1 MNGLLAHVD
10 LGRALL
16 AIVISLA
23 LFAVVQ
29 NERNPPETGSFEVPV
44 ALVNVPA
51 GLLILGGPPATT
63 VQIRVS
69 APRESWVSMR
79 PSALRAQ
86 VDLRL
91 ASVGVNEY
99 PVAVEPPDSRIRV
112 VDVIPPKIPVRLD
125 ENIERAVP
133 VRLNRT
139 GNVPFGYDVGEAEID
154 PPTVA
159 VQGAASVVRQLENA
173 VVDIRLEGVSVD
185 VEGRFTATPVDAQG
199 QIIPIEGR
207 GIRVTPAAVRV
218 RIPISQQL
226 SYKTVG
232 VQPTIVGT
240 VQSGH
245 VIEGVT
251 TEPSVVTI
259 VGPPRALA
267 SVNFAETERIDVA
280 DANVTIAR
288 QVAIV
293 VPEGTTVLQQGVARV
308 AIRIA
313 PLTLTQSLNTVP
325 VVEGVEPGLQVTSAL
340 PTVQVVL
347 QGPATALRAV
357 GPEGLQARVS
367 LRGLTAGTHQVTVDV
382 EPPPGL
388 TLQSV
393 NPRVIQVTIASV
405 GPAPTAGVETRV
417 G

>member
-1 MNGLLAHVD
+1 MNGLLSHLD

-16 AIVISLA
+16 AIAISIA

-29 NERNPPETGSFEVPV
+29 NERNPPETGSFEIPV
-44 ALVNVPA
+44 ALVNVPP
-51 GLLILGGPPATT
+51 GLLIVGGQPELT
-63 VQIRVS
+63 VQVRIS
-69 APRESWVSMR
+69 APRENWVSMR

-86 VDLRL
+86 LDLSR
-91 ASVGVNEY
+91 ATVGVNEY
-99 PVAVEPPDSRIRV
+99 QVSVDVPDPRIRT
-112 VDVIPPKIPVRLD
+112 VDIVPPRIPVRLD
-125 ENIERAVP
+125 ENIERALP
-133 VRLNRT
+133 VRFNRT
-139 GNVPFGYDVGEAEID
+139 GNVSFGYDVGEPEID
-154 PPTVA
+154 PATVT
-159 VQGAASVVRQLENA
+159 VQGPASVVRQVENA
-173 VVDIRLEGVSVD
+173 VVYIRLEGVSVD
-185 VEGRFTATPVDAQG
+185 VDGRYTAGPVDAQG
-199 QIIPIEGR
+199 QPIPMEGR
-207 GIRVTPAAVRV
+207 GIRLTPSAVRV

-232 VQPTIVGT
+232 IQPTIVGT
-240 VQSGH
+240 VQSGS

-251 TEPSVVTI
+251 IEPSVVTI

-267 SVNFAETERIDVA
+267 SVNFAETERIDMA

-308 AIRIA
+308 TIRIA
-313 PLTLTQSLNTVP
+313 ALSLTQSFSTVP
-325 VVEGVEPGLQVTSAL
+325 VVEGIAPGLQVTSPL

-357 GPEGLQARVS
+357 GPEGLPARVS
-367 LRGLTAGTHQVTVDV
+367 LHGLTAGTHQATVDV

-388 TLQSV
+388 TLQAV

-417 G
+417 Q